1 LLSTFSESAAEL
13 MRLIDAAE
21 ARGAHAERGRL
32 AHQLKGAAANVCAGA
47 LAAAASAVET
57 APADDRVNHVAQ
69 LREVWKATRRQLSAA
84 LKEPG
89 EPRDE
94 SRNRDSSDPAASRR
108 TAS

>member
-1 LLSTFSESAAEL
+1 